1 MSHDAMTMQD
11 MSMAF
16 FTSTMTSLYSLTWT
30 PTSTGAYAG
39 TCIFLILL
47 GVAFRGLMAVKAVCE
62 QRWAAAAR
70 DRRFVVVKGQQPR
83 AEQIE
88 GDDDAKFGSFVGP
101 NGIEERVKYVQANG
115 GRVLPFRLTVDLPRA
130 GLVTLI
136 AGVGY
141 LL

>member
-1 MSHDAMTMQD
+1 MQD

-16 FTSTMTSLYSLTWT
+16 FTSTMTSLYSLDWT
-30 PTSTGAYAG
+30 PSSTGAYAG

-47 GVAFRGLMAVKAVCE
+47 GVAFRALMAAKAVCE

-88 GDDDAKFGSFVGP
+88 GDEDAKFGSFVGP